1 MYTDMDNMELINQ
14 INIET
19 KTIES
24 IARIIKVDC
33 KENVLADAIIQAVH
47 RIEDISDILQK
58 SEEVKC

>member
-1 MYTDMDNMELINQ
+1 MYTDMNNMELINQ

-33 KENVLADAIIQAVH
+33 KENVLSDAIIQAVH
-47 RIEDISDILQK
+47 RIEDVSDILQK
-58 SEEVKC
+58 RDEVKC